1 MTDGTEAAPDPESSQ
16 AALIQVIKELRN
28 EPPLLFGIGAGI
40 VLVAILGATTSIAI
54 VAIVAAVFV
63 AALGAWLVR
72 ETRARVRQKTNV
84 RAPGVKV
91 GKRAN
96 VGGIEAPDSSGN
108 QETNVD
114 AGGADIGD
122 DANVGGISIGGSSG
136 RERG

>member
-1 MTDGTEAAPDPESSQ
+1 MTDGTETEPQESSQ

-28 EPPLLFGIGAGI
+28 QPPLLFGIGAGI
-40 VLVAILGATTSIAI
+40 VLVGILGATTSVAI

-72 ETRARVRQKTNV
+72 ETRARVRQETNV
-84 RAPGVKV
+84 HAPRVRA

-96 VGGIEAPDSSGN
+96 VGSIQAPDGAGN
-108 QETNVD
+108 YETNVNAED
-114 AGGADIGD
+114 AEIGD
-122 DANVGGISIGGSSG
+122 DAIVGGIRIGGSSE